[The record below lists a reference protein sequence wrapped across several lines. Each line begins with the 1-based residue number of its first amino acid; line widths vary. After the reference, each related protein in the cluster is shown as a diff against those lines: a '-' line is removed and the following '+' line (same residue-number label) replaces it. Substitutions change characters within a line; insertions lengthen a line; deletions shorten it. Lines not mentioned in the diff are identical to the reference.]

1 MSGVNQ
7 ASIFIAHKR
16 ASANRWTDMLANGIE
31 SRQQQATDTE
41 GSDEEAF
48 EETEET
54 E

>member
-1 MSGVNQ
+1 
-7 ASIFIAHKR
+7 
-16 ASANRWTDMLANGIE
+16 MLANGIE
-31 SRQQQATDTE
+31 SRQEQAVDNE